1 MERAVC
7 RIIDKINEEPIG
19 TGFLIEKEY
28 IMTNE
33 HVVGNNPQ
41 AFFYQF
47 NYNGMLCIVELQR
60 VVIIN

>member
-1 MERAVC
+1 
-7 RIIDKINEEPIG
+7 
-19 TGFLIEKEY
+19 
-28 IMTNE
+28 MTNE